1 MNISS
6 YLKPKTNVYTGIH
19 DQVNTQII
27 HYQYDEKSLDII
39 EGFHPTQQA
48 NHYIQVIGLSDIEII
63 QQIKDIYQ
71 IDPLTVED
79 IFNVNQ
85 RNKIEVKDDYLFGVF
100 NISYLSKQKEI
111 KEDYLSLLLLKDTVI
126 TFHETE
132 PEYLEPI
139 KTLLRDYK
147 ELKERKSD
155 FLFFQ
160 IMDIITD
167 EHLDV
172 YDQLEESMINFEE
185 EILETKQIEQDQFY
199 LVRKQMLKLKSNV
212 APILE
217 QLEKTLAR
225 KIPLFNIENQVY
237 FDDLKDHL
245 QRLDAR
251 INQAREAMHHL
262 LDLHMNNQST
272 KMNKIM
278 TTLTIFSAIF
288 IPLSFLSGFFGM
300 NFIHFG
306 LLSYKHAVLAFTL
319 LCLLIVSVMIIF
331 FKKQKWF

>member
-1 MNISS
+1 
-6 YLKPKTNVYTGIH
+6 
-19 DQVNTQII
+19 
-27 HYQYDEKSLDII
+27 
-39 EGFHPTQQA
+39 
-48 NHYIQVIGLSDIEII
+48 
-63 QQIKDIYQ
+63 
-71 IDPLTVED
+71 
-79 IFNVNQ
+79 
-85 RNKIEVKDDYLFGVF
+85 
-100 NISYLSKQKEI
+100 
-111 KEDYLSLLLLKDTVI
+111 
-126 TFHETE
+126 
-132 PEYLEPI
+132 
-139 KTLLRDYK
+139 
-147 ELKERKSD
+147 
-155 FLFFQ
+155 
-160 IMDIITD
+160 MDIITD